1 MIRMGIKVS
10 NLKIKDIAKMAGV
23 STTAVSFALNNKE
36 GISEE
41 TRKKI
46 LDIVNDCGYMPRTLM
61 KCNTTEDDEARRRT
75 GLILLLSC
83 PNSPFTTVEGRRV
96 GMAFYE
102 IINSIENCANEKQY
116 DLLFKS
122 INMNEEF
129 QNEVREVVDHHKVD
143 GIIIASTAIPSK
155 YIQQVQAIGVPSV
168 AIDAYYADI
177 DVDCIVMDNYPG
189 AYKAGEYLYSL
200 GHRKIGYLRSLMR
213 INNFDERQSGFEAAL
228 KDHGIPLEEKYIYQI
243 GSDMDECETV
253 LREALTDRKDLPTAL
268 FAESDYLALGAM
280 RILQKMGINV
290 PGDISIIGF
299 DNIPITSI
307 MTPALTTVSVPWQD
321 MADMAVDAL
330 IRRMDSG
337 KKMSIKSRIGV
348 ELVIRDSCRLLD
360 EKI

>member
-1 MIRMGIKVS
+1 MA
-10 NLKIKDIAKMAGV
+10 NLKIKDIARMAGV

-61 KCNTTEDDEARRRT
+61 KCNTTEDAQTRRRA

-83 PNSPFTTVEGRRV
+83 PNSPFTIVEGRRV

-102 IINSIENCANEKQY
+102 IINSIETCANDKQY

-122 INMNEEF
+122 INMNGEF
-129 QNEVREVVDHHKVD
+129 QNEVREIVENYNVD

-155 YIQQVQAIGVPSV
+155 FIQQVRAIGVPAV

-189 AYKAGEYLYSL
+189 AYKAGEYLYGL
-200 GHRKIGYLRSLMR
+200 GHRKIGYLQSLLR

-228 KDHGIPLEEKYIYQI
+228 ADCGIPLQEKYIYQI
-243 GSDMDECETV
+243 GPSMDECESV
-253 LREALTDRKDLPTAL
+253 LREALLDKKELPTAL

-280 RILQKMGINV
+280 QILQKMGIDV

-307 MTPALTTVSVPWQD
+307 VTPALTTVGVPWQD

-330 IRRMDSG
+330 IRRMGGG
-337 KKMSIKSRIGV
+337 KKMSIKTRIGV
-348 ELVIRDSCRLLD
+348 ELVIRDSCRSVG
-360 EKI
+360 EPK